1 MRSPRPHGP
10 GSRRNLLGSAH
21 SHLVTPIAFPEVV
34 WRVLCCV
41 PHQRQQCLCHPRSR
55 LGSFNPEKLKVT
67 SFVCVFVPAGQK
79 ILHHRS
85 DVLETVVLINPSD
98 EAVSTEVSIQLRAI
112 SGRPSHSGQDQLI
125 GGAGADVRRGTLE
138 RKVPVARCFLTPSQW
153 LVLCGQVRGLW
164 CSIAWNLPL
173 ISW

>member
-1 MRSPRPHGP
+1 MSRAPLSFPGIHPLSQMKTAFNAQRQTGDQPWKLEGYENVRSPRPHGP
-10 GSRRNLLGSAH
+10 GSRRNLLGPAR

-41 PHQRQQCLCHPRSR
+41 PHQRQQCLCHLRSR

-112 SGRPSHSGQDQLI
+112 SGRPSHSG
-125 GGAGADVRRGTLE
+125 
-138 RKVPVARCFLTPSQW
+138 
-153 LVLCGQVRGLW
+153 
-164 CSIAWNLPL
+164 
-173 ISW
+173 